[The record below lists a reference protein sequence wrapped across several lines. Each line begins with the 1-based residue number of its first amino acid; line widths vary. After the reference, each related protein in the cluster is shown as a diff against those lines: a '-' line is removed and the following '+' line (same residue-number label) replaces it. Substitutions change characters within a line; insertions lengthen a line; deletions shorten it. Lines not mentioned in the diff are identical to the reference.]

1 MIQKITQLFC
11 KCAQVSRQCVSV
23 CVCRV
28 HIYKVV
34 SCIVYN
40 ISCLVFSH
48 FGIYFTVTHIDRFS
62 IFSGIYIRNLSFL
75 FCFVTL
81 LLQLSL
87 TLTLA
92 LSLSLSLSLSVL
104 CL

>member
-1 MIQKITQLFC
+1 MCQC
-11 KCAQVSRQCVSV
+11 VCVSRTY
-23 CVCRV
+23 
-28 HIYKVV
+28 IYKVV

-92 LSLSLSLSLSVL
+92 LSLSLSLSLPLSVL